1 MSLRSILFAVLI
13 ALCCPALSGAAADI
27 ALDKVL
33 PAPVCGEGWGMDGK
47 VALYDRDNLFE
58 RVNGESELY
67 FPYGFELLASARYVN
82 SNNPKASFDA
92 DVYRMGTLL
101 DAFGIYASYR
111 KREDAGIGIGAEGTF
126 SGSQLFFYQ
135 GRYLVRLQATGDPLP
150 GEAAFLACGRA
161 IARDLPAAAGRPNEL
176 ELFSVPVVVP
186 KSERY
191 IATSLLGYDFF
202 RRGVMADALLGGEQV
217 QLFLVPEDSRDA
229 ARTAFTRYRDYLKTA
244 GKGLQATETADRAS
258 LQGVDPLY
266 GRVLVEQTGRF
277 IIGVVRFTDDA
288 AVRQLMAHLLSR
300 LGAGW
305 DK

>member
-1 MSLRSILFAVLI
+1 V
-13 ALCCPALSGAAADI
+13 PALAADI

-33 PAPVCGEGWGMDGK
+33 PAPACGEGWGMDGK
-47 VALYDRDNLFE
+47 VAIYDRDNLFE

-82 SNNPKASFDA
+82 SKNPKASLDA
-92 DVYRMGTLL
+92 DVYRMGSLL

-111 KREDAGIGIGAEGTF
+111 KREDPGAGIGAEGTL

-150 GEAAFLACGRA
+150 GDDAFLACGRA
-161 IARDLPAAAGRPNEL
+161 IARKLPPAAGRPKEL
-176 ELFSVPVVVP
+176 EIFSIPVVVP

-191 IATSLLGYDFF
+191 IAASLLGYDFF

-217 QLFLVPEDSRDA
+217 QLFLIPEDSRDG
-229 ARTAFTRYRDYLKTA
+229 ARTAFTRYRDYLKAA
-244 GKGLQATETADRAS
+244 GKGLQATESADRAS
-258 LQGVDPLY
+258 LQAVDPLY
-266 GRVLVEQTGRF
+266 GRVLVEQSGRF
-277 IIGVVRFTDDA
+277 LIGVVRYTDDA
-288 AVRQLMAHLLSR
+288 AVRQLMAHLISR

-305 DK
+305 

>member
-1 MSLRSILFAVLI
+1 MSPLSILFAVLI
-13 ALCCPALSGAAADI
+13 ALWCPALSGAAADI

-47 VALYDRDNLFE
+47 PALYDRDTLFE

-82 SNNPKASFDA
+82 SRNPKASFDT
-92 DVYRMGTLL
+92 DVYRMGSLL

-111 KREDAGIGIGAEGTF
+111 KREDAGIGIGAEGTL

-150 GEAAFLACGRA
+150 GDDAFLVCGRA
-161 IARDLPAAAGRPNEL
+161 IARKLPPAAGRPKEL
-176 ELFSVPVVVP
+176 ELFSIPVVVP

-191 IATSLLGYDFF
+191 IAASLLGYDFF

-217 QLFLVPEDSRDA
+217 QLFLIPEDSRDA
-229 ARTAFTRYRDYLKTA
+229 ARTAFTRYRDYLKTT
-244 GKGLQATETADRAS
+244 GKGLQATESADRAS
-258 LQGVDPLY
+258 LQAVDPLY
-266 GRVLVEQTGRF
+266 GRVLVEQSGRF
-277 IIGVVRFTDDA
+277 LIGVVRYTDDA

-305 DK
+305 EK